1 MHSWWRPFGL
11 LIVAIVA
18 CGSGHAFA
26 QSAPPTKAT
35 LRLDWK
41 SGAQH
46 APFYLA
52 KERGYYKDEGI
63 DLDIISG
70 SGSSDVVKQVGS
82 NAIQF
87 GVADALVLVQAAEQR
102 VPLTAIA
109 AYYQRTP
116 IVVISPQAKPITDPL
131 QLTHGVKLGSK
142 KGSATFQ
149 GLTAMLAANNIP
161 MEKLSLVDIG
171 FGVQPLLVKQVDAIM
186 GFSMNEP
193 VEAESAGMPVT
204 TMAIADHG
212 VDAYGLVIVANSGLI
227 AKNPALVK
235 GFLRATMRG
244 LTDAIKDPAAAV
256 AAVTKAVSESD
267 PTREAKVFDRTV
279 PYFQND
285 DKETHGLGWQTE
297 ARWQHTSDLAKKLG
311 LVDNGLPPRQLYS
324 NDLLPH

>member
-1 MHSWWRPFGL
+1 MHSWWRRFGL
-11 LIVAIVA
+11 LIVGILA
-18 CGSGHAFA
+18 CGSGQAFA
-26 QSAPPTKAT
+26 QPATPTKAT

-52 KERGYYKDEGI
+52 KARGYYKDAGI

-82 NAIQF
+82 KAVEF
-87 GVADALVLVQAAEQR
+87 GVADALVVVQAAEQR

-116 IVVISPQAKPITDPL
+116 IVVISPRAKPITNPL
-131 QLTHGVKLGSK
+131 QLTQGVKLGSK

-212 VDAYGLVIVANSGLI
+212 VDAYGLVIV
-227 AKNPALVK
+227 
-235 GFLRATMRG
+235 
-244 LTDAIKDPAAAV
+244 
-256 AAVTKAVSESD
+256 
-267 PTREAKVFDRTV
+267 
-279 PYFQND
+279 
-285 DKETHGLGWQTE
+285 
-297 ARWQHTSDLAKKLG
+297 TSSA
-311 LVDNGLPPRQLYS
+311 
-324 NDLLPH
+324 

>member
-116 IVVISPQAKPITDPL
+116 IVVISPQA
-131 QLTHGVKLGSK
+131 
-142 KGSATFQ
+142 
-149 GLTAMLAANNIP
+149 TASSSGRRRAARP
-161 MEKLSLVDIG
+161 FRV
-171 FGVQPLLVKQVDAIM
+171 
-186 GFSMNEP
+186 
-193 VEAESAGMPVT
+193 
-204 TMAIADHG
+204 
-212 VDAYGLVIVANSGLI
+212 
-227 AKNPALVK
+227 
-235 GFLRATMRG
+235 
-244 LTDAIKDPAAAV
+244 
-256 AAVTKAVSESD
+256 
-267 PTREAKVFDRTV
+267 
-279 PYFQND
+279 
-285 DKETHGLGWQTE
+285 
-297 ARWQHTSDLAKKLG
+297 
-311 LVDNGLPPRQLYS
+311 
-324 NDLLPH
+324 